1 MWPGDRESL
10 SLSGCCRTGSKPVSS
25 GTHPIPAMDP
35 MPNDDARLL
44 REFAAEQSQ
53 SAFRT
58 LVERYQDMVWST
70 AKRRLGNDEAANDV
84 AQNVFAA
91 LAKKAPWLCTRSS
104 IGGWLYKSTLMEAA
118 RRQRDDLRRYKRE
131 RRYSEEMNIRGTND
145 NDEDAPPL
153 RDLKPVL
160 DDAMSGL
167 SAGDREA
174 LVLRFFRG
182 LSLRDTGHALG
193 TTEEA
198 ARKRVSRAVDKL
210 SALFKRKGIAM
221 PAALL
226 AATVLP
232 KISTSTAAP
241 AAFAAKA
248 TAAAVSVP
256 APGLAAALFMKAA
269 AASKTAVA
277 AACLTAAAVPIT
289 WQAAKIADLARQNES
304 LAAASILPRTP
315 ARPATETVSSAPP
328 AVSVTASAPADT
340 TASASKKH
348 RGPDW
353 ERLHELERRYD
364 RESRLLGMTEA
375 VGLDETQADLI
386 ASALEKSDADRKAA
400 RDAARAA
407 GQPHDKKAEADRKAA
422 LDAAIATILSP
433 DQQTAWTEFRA
444 AEARDRQEI
453 YANRMTGEIQRW
465 LHLSADQ
472 KDQLFNV
479 FADQAATSDADPG
492 PWVWSQTFEQPGQ
505 ADKFRAILTPEQF
518 RLIEDRIVTMSSFF
532 RPASAPAP
540 KPAEKK

>member
-1 MWPGDRESL
+1 
-10 SLSGCCRTGSKPVSS
+10 
-25 GTHPIPAMDP
+25 MDP
-35 MPNDDARLL
+35 IPNDDARLL

-70 AKRRLGNDEAANDV
+70 AKRRLGNDEAASDV

-145 NDEDAPPL
+145 HDENAPPL

-160 DDAMSGL
+160 DDAMNGL

-210 SALFKRKGIAM
+210 STLFKRKGIAM
-221 PAALL
+221 PTAIL

-248 TAAAVSVP
+248 TAAAATLP
-256 APGLAAALFMKAA
+256 APGVAAALFMKAA
-269 AASKTAVA
+269 AASKTTIA
-277 AACLTAAAVPIT
+277 AACLTAAAVPVT
-289 WQAAKIADLARQNES
+289 WQAAKIADLARQNDT
-304 LAAASILPRTP
+304 LTAAASTPRRAPSHPAALSPDTP
-315 ARPATETVSSAPP
+315 SPALA
-328 AVSVTASAPADT
+328 AVNATPSTTAADT
-340 TASASKKH
+340 TAQSSKKH
-348 RGPDW
+348 RSPDW

-364 RESRLLGMTEA
+364 RESRLLGMAEA
-375 VGLDETQADLI
+375 LGLDETQAALI
-386 ASALEKSDADRKAA
+386 ATALEKSDADRKAA
-400 RDAARAA
+400 RDASRAA
-407 GQPHDKKAEADRKAA
+407 GQPRDKQADADRQTA
-422 LDAAIATILSP
+422 LDAAITTLLSP
-433 DQQTAWTEFRA
+433 DQQAAWTEFRA

-453 YANRMTGEIQRW
+453 YANRLLGEMQRW
-465 LHLSADQ
+465 LHLSGDQ
-472 KDQLFNV
+472 KDQLFSV

-505 ADKFRAILTPEQF
+505 AEKFRTILTPEQF
-518 RLIEDRIVTMSSFF
+518 RLIEDRIVTMSNFF
-532 RPASAPAP
+532 RPPPAPAV